1 MPEEK
6 ENQVL
11 KNCSDLLSKIKRY
24 IDTELNQSK
33 KNFCDSTKSEYE
45 VVKNIEEILSLLEIS
60 KEDYKAVLSI

>member
-1 MPEEK
+1 MPEEI

-11 KNCSDLLSKIKRY
+11 KNRSGLLSKIKRY
-24 IDTELNQSK
+24 IDTELSQSK
-33 KNFCDSTKSEYE
+33 KNFCDSTRNEYE

>member
-45 VVKNIEEILSLLEIS
+45 VVKNIEEIL
-60 KEDYKAVLSI
+60 